1 MLKATAIFDGGG
13 AVATIE
19 LQITAK
25 QPATEPPTHDSD

>member
-25 QPATEPPTHDSD
+25 EPRTDPPMHDYD